1 MERDSQQV
9 NLGYAFVTFSHSVRL
24 SLFLTYFQDEAKL
37 ALILAQNLTV
47 EGLEFDLS
55 IKNDKV
61 DHKDFDPKFIINK
74 QRNNAKLVNELQTLR
89 ESRQELRDFE
99 ANIDKDLV
107 TLMLTQP
114 SLAKLK
120 KAERVQRRGQGGH

>member
-1 MERDSQQV
+1 M
-9 NLGYAFVTFSHSVRL
+9 
-24 SLFLTYFQDEAKL
+24 
-37 ALILAQNLTV
+37 

-61 DHKDFDPKFIINK
+61 DHKDFDPKFIINQ

>member
-24 SLFLTYFQDEAKL
+24 SLFLTNFQDEAKL

-61 DHKDFDPKFIINK
+61 DHKDFDPKFIINQ